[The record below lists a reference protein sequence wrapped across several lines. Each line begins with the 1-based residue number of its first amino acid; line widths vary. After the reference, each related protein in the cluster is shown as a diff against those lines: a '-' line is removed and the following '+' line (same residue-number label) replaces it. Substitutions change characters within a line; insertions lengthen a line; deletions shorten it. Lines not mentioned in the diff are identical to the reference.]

1 MSVSAAQQITDWLE
15 KLALGQYA
23 QCFAENEIDF
33 FILGDLTDQ
42 DLERIG
48 VAPLRTRCRRLFTTK
63 QALWYRAPR

>member
-33 FILGDLTDQ
+33 SILGDLTDRTSKRSVLHLS
-42 DLERIG
+42 DIAASCC
-48 VAPLRTRCRRLFTTK
+48 APS
-63 QALWYRAPR
+63 PN